1 MLLEMFCAS
10 MLGNMFTGKCVMRA
24 KRKRYNNI
32 DKTC

>member
-1 MLLEMFCAS
+1 MLLEMFYAS
-10 MLGNMFTGKCVMRA
+10 MLGNMFPGKCVMRA